1 MDRNNVKKIKSQW
14 IGGIYSAVLPEVCE
28 DNEAVFR
35 HSLSCHLKHSIFF
48 YLFLLLLHLIC
59 IGWENLDKPAF
70 QIKASHS
77 VLSRRM
83 GRY

>member
-1 MDRNNVKKIKSQW
+1 MDRNNVKKIESVDW
-14 IGGIYSAVLPEVCE
+14 GIYSAVLPEVCE

-35 HSLSCHLKHSIFF
+35 HSLSSPLKLSIF

-59 IGWENLDKPAF
+59 IGWENLDTPAF
-70 QIKASHS
+70 QSKASHS
-77 VLSRRM
+77 VVSRLM

>member
-1 MDRNNVKKIKSQW
+1 MDRNDVKKTESVDW
-14 IGGIYSAVLPEVCE
+14 GIYSAILPEVCE
-28 DNEAVFR
+28 YNEAVFR
-35 HSLSCHLKHSIFF
+35 HSWSSPLKLSIF

-59 IGWENLDKPAF
+59 IGWEDLDTPAF

-77 VLSRRM
+77 VVSGLM